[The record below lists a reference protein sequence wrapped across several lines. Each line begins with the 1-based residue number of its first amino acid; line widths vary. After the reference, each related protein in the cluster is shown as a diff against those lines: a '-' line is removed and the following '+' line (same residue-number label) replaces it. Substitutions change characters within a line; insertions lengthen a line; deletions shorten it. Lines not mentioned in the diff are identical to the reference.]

1 MPKRKQKFSKQNKNN
16 LKSYF
21 RQFTYRVENDKMYS
35 SAPENMMDRYGKYGT
50 EAEEV
55 YASNEQV

>member
-1 MPKRKQKFSKQNKNN
+1 
-16 LKSYF
+16 
-21 RQFTYRVENDKMYS
+21 MYS